1 MLSGTRHSLVE
12 DFKHI
17 GYVFNFLQSVLF
29 LYKERGV
36 TTQGEG
42 FHTTKLKLDIRSQV
56 IHDWI
61 EPIMTSVFVNQ
72 FAENFGA
79 GTAINSPP
87 LRRSKRLNGCRVK
100 TILEYNV
107 DDVKI
112 LSKHV
117 NARLHTNIGILTM
130 KPMRCWVY
138 QRKV

>member
-1 MLSGTRHSLVE
+1 
-12 DFKHI
+12 
-17 GYVFNFLQSVLF
+17 
-29 LYKERGV
+29 
-36 TTQGEG
+36 
-42 FHTTKLKLDIRSQV
+42 
-56 IHDWI
+56 
-61 EPIMTSVFVNQ
+61 MTSVFVNQ

-87 LRRSKRLNGCRVK
+87 LRRSKRLNGGRIK

-117 NARLHTNIGILTM
+117 NARLDTDSGILTM